1 MPDATL
7 ADSASVTGVASHHDD
22 LCADLRD
29 LLRGRLVAAAL
40 TPFHPDGSVA
50 RGAVA
55 GYAEALR
62 AGGSSAIAVGAH
74 TGRGAH
80 LDSAELRWLVRE
92 FGAASA
98 LPIVAGVGPGP
109 DRSAGDLLSLAT
121 GLRDEG
127 AAALLVAPVAGTS
140 RAEIV
145 RLHHQLGSETGLP
158 LLAFVLYE
166 RASGC
171 QYDAGTVAELLTLPW
186 VCGVK
191 VALLDDAME
200 CQDIL
205 AEART
210 ADPDALLL
218 TGEDRMYG
226 PSLMWGAEASLLGLA
241 AALPHWSAAVVDAW
255 TRHDL
260 PAFVA
265 ASARADALARL
276 TFRAPMEAYVQRMAW
291 VAAWQ
296 GILPD
301 EVAVDPFGP
310 YAQSPAA
317 LPPAA
322 SERSRLLAALTRLSD
337 SHARERDGRP
347 DVDPALP

>member
-1 MPDATL
+1 M
-7 ADSASVTGVASHHDD
+7 TGVASHHDD
-22 LCADLRD
+22 TCADLRD

-40 TPFHPDGSVA
+40 TPFHRDRTVA
-50 RGAVA
+50 REAVA

-62 AGGSSAIAVGAH
+62 GGGCAAIAVGAH

-80 LDSAELRWLVRE
+80 LDAGELRWLVRE
-92 FGAASA
+92 FGSASS

-109 DRSAGDLLSLAT
+109 DRSVSDLLPLAA
-121 GLRDEG
+121 GLRDAG
-127 AAALLVAPVAGTS
+127 AAALLVAPVRGAS

-145 RLHHQLGSETGLP
+145 RLHERLGSEVGLP
-158 LLAFVLYE
+158 LLAFVLYD

-171 QYDAGTVAELLTLPW
+171 QYDADTVAELLTLPW

-191 VALLDDAME
+191 LALLDDAMG

-205 AEART
+205 DAART
-210 ADPDALLL
+210 AAPDALLL

-241 AALPHWSAAVVDAW
+241 AALPDWSVAVLEAW
-255 TRHDL
+255 TRNDL

-276 TFRAPMEAYVQRMAW
+276 TFLAPMEAYVQRMAW

-301 EVAVDPFGP
+301 AVAFDPFGP
-310 YAQSPAA
+310 YAQSPPPGERDRLISA
-317 LPPAA
+317 LPTL
-322 SERSRLLAALTRLSD
+322 SRD
-337 SHARERDGRP
+337 HDRDHETS
-347 DVDPALP
+347 A

>member
-1 MPDATL
+1 VTL
-7 ADSASVTGVASHHDD
+7 ADSANVTGVEPHHKDPRQ
-22 LCADLRD
+22 DLRT

-40 TPFHPDGSVA
+40 TPFHRDGTVA

-55 GYAEALR
+55 AYAEALR
-62 AGGSSAIAVGAH
+62 DGGSAAIAVGAH

-80 LDSAELRWLVRE
+80 LGQADLSWLVRE
-92 FGAASA
+92 FGSAST

-109 DRSAGDLLSLAT
+109 DRSSADLVPLAA
-121 GLRDEG
+121 GLRDAG
-127 AAALLVAPVAGTS
+127 ATAFLVAPPRGAS

-145 RLHHQLGSETGLP
+145 RLHERLGSEVGLP
-158 LLAFVLYE
+158 LLAFVLYD

-171 QYDAGTVAELLTLPW
+171 QYDRDTVAELLALPW

-191 VALLDDAME
+191 LALLDDAME

-205 AEART
+205 DRAREV
-210 ADPDALLL
+210 APDALLL

-226 PSLMWGAEASLLGLA
+226 PSLMWGAEAGLLGLG
-241 AALPHWSAAVVDAW
+241 AALPDWSVAVIDAW
-255 TRHDL
+255 ERPDL
-260 PAFVA
+260 ATFVA

-301 EVAVDPFGP
+301 AVAFDPFGP
-310 YAQSPAA
+310 YAKGPYAKSPPTSDRAD
-317 LPPAA
+317 LI
-322 SERSRLLAALTRLSD
+322 AALTALS
-337 SHARERDGRP
+337 RDHDRDQEGSRG
-347 DVDPALP
+347 V